1 MKLAIAGGGTGG
13 HLFPA
18 LAVAEA
24 LCRRR
29 IGVSDILFIGA
40 DRGLEARLV
49 PTYGYPL
56 ELLAA
61 RPFKGQGVAAR
72 AEAVLRLPAL
82 VAAARRILRRFAARA
97 VLGVGGYAS
106 VPTVL
111 AAASLRLPVLLQE
124 QNRWPGLANRL
135 LQPLVDQVLAVDA
148 GAARFFRP
156 GKLLV
161 TGNPVPAERGSGG
174 SAADFGLERDRLTVL
189 VLGGSRGAVAI
200 NRVVADALPRL
211 VPLAERVQ
219 FLHAAGEGE
228 VEPLR
233 AAYGHAGIAS
243 HVAPFIERMGAAYG
257 AAGAVIARAG
267 AMSCQEIAN
276 AGLPSLLI
284 PYPYAANDHQWYNG
298 LRLREAGGALLL
310 RQETVDGEVVA
321 DVVRSWIEDPD
332 GRQRQG
338 GAAHTLAAP
347 DAADR
352 IADLLLASA
361 NGTQPTR
368 ADGSRRHHIL

>member
-1 MKLAIAGGGTGG
+1 MKVAIAGGGTGG

-24 LCRRR
+24 LCRRDVPA
-29 IGVSDILFIGA
+29 GDILFVGA
-40 DRGLEARLV
+40 DRGIEARLV
-49 PTYGYPL
+49 PAHGYPL

-61 RPFKGQGVAAR
+61 RPFKGQGGLAR
-72 AEAVLRLPAL
+72 IEALLRLPAL
-82 VAAARRILRRFAARA
+82 VAAARRVLRRFGARV

-124 QNRWPGLANRL
+124 QNCWPGLANRL
-135 LQPLVDQVLAVDA
+135 LAPLVDRVLGVD
-148 GAARFFRP
+148 GGVARFFRA
-156 GKLLV
+156 GKVLI
-161 TGNPVPAERGSGG
+161 TGNPVPADRESGG
-174 SAADFGLERDRLTVL
+174 SPADFDLDPARLTVL

-200 NRVVADALPRL
+200 NRAVVDAVPRL
-211 VPLAERVQ
+211 ANLAARVQ

-228 VEPLR
+228 VEAVR
-233 AAYGHAGIAS
+233 AAYAAAGIAAQ
-243 HVAPFIERMGAAYG
+243 VVPFIERMGVAYG
-257 AAGAVIARAG
+257 AANAVIARAG

-321 DVVRSWIEDPD
+321 EVIRSWVEDPD
-332 GRQRQG
+332 GRRRQG
-338 GAAHTLAAP
+338 AAAHTLAAP
-347 DAADR
+347 DAAER
-352 IADLLLASA
+352 VADALLAA
-361 NGTQPTR
+361 AQHPHTN
-368 ADGSRRHHIL
+368 

>member
-24 LCRRR
+24 LCRRQLR
-29 IGVSDILFIGA
+29 PGDILFIGA

-49 PTYGYPL
+49 PGYGYPL

-61 RPFKGQGVAAR
+61 RPFKGQGIAAR
-72 AEAVLRLPAL
+72 SDALLRLPTL
-82 VAAARRILRRFAARA
+82 VVAARRILQRFAARA

-111 AAASLRLPVLLQE
+111 AAASLRLPILLQE

-135 LQPLVDQVLAVDA
+135 LQPLVDKVLGVDA
-148 GAARFFRP
+148 GVARFFRP
-156 GKLLV
+156 SKLLV
-161 TGNPVPAERGSGG
+161 TGNPVPAERASGG
-174 SAADFGLERDRLTVL
+174 STADFGLERDRLTVL
-189 VLGGSRGAVAI
+189 VLGGSRGAVAV
-200 NRVVADALPRL
+200 NQAVADALPRL
-211 VPLAERVQ
+211 SPFAERVQ

-228 VEPLR
+228 VEPMR
-233 AAYGHAGIAS
+233 AAYARAGIAAY
-243 HVAPFIERMGAAYG
+243 VAPFIERMGAAYG
-257 AAGAVIARAG
+257 AADAVIARAG

-298 LRLREAGGALLL
+298 LRLREVGGALLL

-321 DVVRSWIEDPD
+321 EVVRNWVQDPEE
-332 GRQRQG
+332 RRRQG
-338 GAAHTLAAP
+338 AAAHALAAP

-352 IADLLLASA
+352 IADALLASA
-361 NGTQPTR
+361 DGTQP
-368 ADGSRRHHIL
+368 APSDVSLPGHFL

>member
-1 MKLAIAGGGTGG
+1 
-13 HLFPA
+13 
-18 LAVAEA
+18 
-24 LCRRR
+24 
-29 IGVSDILFIGA
+29 
-40 DRGLEARLV
+40 LEARLV
-49 PTYGYPL
+49 PAYGYPL

-61 RPFKGQGVAAR
+61 RPFKGQGAAAR
-72 AEAVLRLPAL
+72 AEALLRLPVL

-135 LQPLVDQVLAVDA
+135 LQPLVDKVLAMDA
-148 GAARFFRP
+148 GVAPFFRP

-161 TGNPVPAERGSGG
+161 TGNPVPAERASGG
-174 SAADFGLERDRLTVL
+174 SAVDFGLEPDRLTVL
-189 VLGGSRGAVAI
+189 VLGGSRGAVAV
-200 NRVVADALPRL
+200 NQAVADALPRIS
-211 VPLAERVQ
+211 PLAGRVQ

-228 VEPLR
+228 VEPMR
-233 AAYGHAGIAS
+233 SAYARGGIAA
-243 HVAPFIERMGAAYG
+243 HVAPFIERMGAAYS
-257 AAGAVIARAG
+257 AADAVIARAG

-298 LRLREAGGALLL
+298 LRLREVGSALLL

-321 DVVRSWIEDPD
+321 EVIRNWVQDPE
-332 GRQRQG
+332 GRRRQG
-338 GAAHTLAAP
+338 AAAHALAAP

-352 IADLLLASA
+352 IAEALLAAA
-361 NGTQPTR
+361 NGIQAVPG
-368 ADGSRRHHIL
+368 DGVLRGHIL

>member
-1 MKLAIAGGGTGG
+1 MKMAIAGGGTGG

-24 LCRRR
+24 LCRRQL
-29 IGVSDILFIGA
+29 GVGDILFIGA

-61 RPFKGQGVAAR
+61 RPFKGQATAAR
-72 AEAVLRLPAL
+72 VAVLLNLPAL
-82 VAAARRILRRFAARA
+82 VVAARRVLKRFGARV

-135 LQPLVDQVLAVDA
+135 LQPLVDKVLAVDA

-161 TGNPVPAERGSGG
+161 TGNPVPAERASGG
-174 SAADFGLERDRLTVL
+174 SAADFGLASDRLTVL
-189 VLGGSRGAVAI
+189 VLGGSRGAIAI
-200 NRVVADALPRL
+200 NQAVADALPRL
-211 VPLAERVQ
+211 SALAARVQ

-228 VEPLR
+228 VAPME
-233 AAYGHAGIAS
+233 AAYEHAGVAA

-257 AAGAVIARAG
+257 AADAVIARAG

-298 LRLREAGGALLL
+298 LRLREVGGALLL

-321 DVVRSWIEDPD
+321 EVVRGWIEDPD
-332 GRQRQG
+332 GRRRQG
-338 GAAHTLAAP
+338 AAAHTLAAP

-352 IADLLLASA
+352 IADALL
-361 NGTQPTR
+361 
-368 ADGSRRHHIL
+368 GSVDITTPARSDA

>member
-24 LCRRR
+24 LCRRQLR
-29 IGVSDILFIGA
+29 MGDILFIGA

-49 PTYGYPL
+49 PVYGYPL

-61 RPFKGQGVAAR
+61 RPFKGQGALAR
-72 AEAVLRLPAL
+72 AEALLRLPAL
-82 VAAARRILRRFAARA
+82 VASARHILRRFAACA

-111 AAASLRLPVLLQE
+111 AAASLRIPILLQE

-135 LQPLVDQVLAVDA
+135 LQPLVDKVLAADA
-148 GAARFFRP
+148 GVARFFRP
-156 GKLLV
+156 DKLLV

-174 SAADFGLERDRLTVL
+174 SAADFGLAVDRLTVL
-189 VLGGSRGAVAI
+189 VLGGSRGAMAV
-200 NRVVADALPRL
+200 NRAVADALSRL
-211 VPLAERVQ
+211 APLAERVQ

-228 VEPLR
+228 VEPMR
-233 AAYGHAGIAS
+233 AAYNHAGITA

-257 AAGAVIARAG
+257 AADAVIARAG

-298 LRLREAGGALLL
+298 LRLREAGGALVL
-310 RQETVDGEVVA
+310 RQEAVDGEVVA
-321 DVVRSWIEDPD
+321 DVVRNWVDDPE
-332 GRQRQG
+332 GRRRQG
-338 GAAHTLAAP
+338 TAAHTAAAP
-347 DAADR
+347 DAADQ
-352 IADLLLASA
+352 IADALLVLAAATDSA
-361 NGTQPTR
+361 R
-368 ADGSRRHHIL
+368 AQGLLRRHSP